1 METSLPR
8 VRGIAVSARMFRRFA
23 LANALM
29 LLLIVASGATV
40 RLTASGL
47 GCPHWPGCQGSI
59 RLPEKGYH
67 SYIEFSNRVVAA
79 LTIALTLA
87 TFVAA
92 RLAPTVKPWVRRLA
106 LATFVGT
113 LAQAPLGAIVVY
125 YHLNPWLVL
134 LHFLVSITILT
145 LGVVIVLE
153 AWDVHSERLPHAV
166 RGLAVVVG
174 ASAAVLVVTGTLV
187 TASGPHPGS
196 FGGTNVRR
204 LDIFGSAVYWHVRA
218 TAVFGIGLALL
229 LVWLARRRSSSLRF
243 GLAVVCVLAAQ
254 MAVGEI
260 QYRTGLPW
268 RLVLVHVTLAAS
280 LWATT
285 AAFVISLWRPS
296 RIS

>member
-8 VRGIAVSARMFRRFA
+8 IPGIAVSARMFRRFA

-29 LLLIVASGATV
+29 LLVIVASGATV

-92 RLAPTVKPWVRRLA
+92 RLSTVKPWVRRLA

-134 LHFLVSITILT
+134 SHFLVSITILT

-153 AWDVHSERLPHAV
+153 AWDVHSEGSPRAV
-166 RGLAVVVG
+166 RGLALVVG
-174 ASAAVLVVTGTLV
+174 ASAAVLVV
-187 TASGPHPGS
+187 
-196 FGGTNVRR
+196 
-204 LDIFGSAVYWHVRA
+204 
-218 TAVFGIGLALL
+218 
-229 LVWLARRRSSSLRF
+229 
-243 GLAVVCVLAAQ
+243 
-254 MAVGEI
+254 
-260 QYRTGLPW
+260 
-268 RLVLVHVTLAAS
+268 
-280 LWATT
+280 
-285 AAFVISLWRPS
+285 
-296 RIS
+296 